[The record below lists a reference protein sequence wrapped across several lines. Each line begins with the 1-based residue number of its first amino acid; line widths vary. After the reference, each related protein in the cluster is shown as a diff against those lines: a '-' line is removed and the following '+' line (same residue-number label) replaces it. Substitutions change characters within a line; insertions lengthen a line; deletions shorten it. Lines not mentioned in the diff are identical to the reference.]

1 MKPRHP
7 LLKPILALAALATL
21 AGCQTVKPTEDTLK
35 QRSEIALGV
44 PVTKVSNVRND
55 STLTYFTATTAKG
68 EYDCQMPSGAIVA
81 VAGMGLYDPTPSCL
95 KEGQPLILR

>member
-1 MKPRHP
+1 MKPVSP
-7 LLKPILALAALATL
+7 LFKPVAVLALLAAM
-21 AGCQTVKPTEDTLK
+21 AGCQTVNPSVDTLK

-44 PVTKVSNVRND
+44 PVSKVSNVRND

-68 EYDCQMPSGAIVA
+68 EYNCQMPSGGIVA

-95 KEGQPLILR
+95 KEGQALILQ